1 MVVQKYYKP
10 SERKTMLAFK
20 NEPAPGCGYYKLY
33 ILDGENQWQF
43 VLYSHCSL
51 NLVR

>member
-20 NEPAPGCGYYKLY
+20 TNRRQASDTINYIFWAEKIIGNLYY
-33 ILDGENQWQF
+33 IA
-43 VLYSHCSL
+43 
-51 NLVR
+51 LVA